1 MSTDV
6 PAPDAPTDAPPTR
19 PRATLA
25 AAHRLIVVLV
35 LGFASGLPLALVG
48 GAMQAWLTIEGVDI
62 ATIGFF
68 ALVGV
73 PYTFKYLWA
82 PLVDRFEPPGLG
94 RRRGWIVLTQLLV
107 AGALFAMATLSPS
120 LQTQAFAAIAVL
132 VALMSATQDIAIDAY
147 RTELL
152 APAERGL
159 GGSLTVLGY
168 RLAMVLSGGVSL
180 IWAEQWGS
188 WAEVYQVM
196 AWIMLGAAAFSAV
209 ALPKLPPLPPR
220 ELAGPLRELL
230 GFVAL
235 LAGVYVGVRM
245 AGLLLAGFGI
255 DADDGDRWTRLFVLV
270 VQIGGAL
277 GLGLAAARR
286 GDVGGVLLGLAVGDL
301 ALRPFGGLGAHP
313 LVALALLPAL
323 ALAGHRLLAPRARF
337 ETLTVGLASY
347 FGQPGAWAFLA
358 MIVLYKVGDAYA
370 MSLGTTF
377 LMKGMGFDQAEVGIA
392 NKSIGLLM
400 TIVGATLGGLLML
413 RIRLFTALFAFGLL
427 QLVSNLGYWA
437 LAEFG
442 EGALGSATLPAF
454 DLWIVSLDQATTLD
468 RLLLLAIGVDNLSGG
483 MGTAA
488 LVALLMGLCKAR
500 FSATHY
506 ALLSAFAALGRVFVG
521 PLAGVLAEEFGWAA
535 FFLSSLL
542 VAAPGVWMVWWMRRE
557 IDALGSPSGAVKA

>member
-1 MSTDV
+1 MSLRG
-6 PAPDAPTDAPPTR
+6 AQ
-19 PRATLA
+19 
-25 AAHRLIVVLV
+25 RLIVVLM

-82 PLVDRFEPPGLG
+82 PLIDRFEPPGLG
-94 RRRGWIVLTQLLV
+94 RRRGWIVLTQLALAAALLV
-107 AGALFAMATLSPS
+107 MAQLSPS
-120 LQTQAFAAIAVL
+120 LQTQAFAAAAVL
-132 VALMSATQDIAIDAY
+132 VALLSATQDIAIDAY

-196 AWIMLGAAAFSAV
+196 AWIMIGAAAFSAV
-209 ALPKLPPLPPR
+209 ALPALAPLPPR

-235 LAGVYVGVRM
+235 LAGVYVGVRI
-245 AGLLLAGFGI
+245 ASLLLAGLGV
-255 DADDGDRWTRLFVLV
+255 DPEDGDRWTRLAVLLA
-270 VQIGGAL
+270 QIVTAL

-286 GDVGGVLLGLAVGDL
+286 GDIGGVMLGLAVGDL
-301 ALRPFGGLGAHP
+301 LLRPFGGLAVQP
-313 LVALALLPAL
+313 LLTFALLPAL
-323 ALAGHRLLAPRARF
+323 AYAGHRLLAPRARF

-358 MIVLYKVGDAYA
+358 MIVLYKIGDAYA

-400 TIVGATLGGLLML
+400 TIVGATVGGLLML
-413 RIRLFTALFAFGLL
+413 RIRLFTALLAFGVL

-437 LAEFG
+437 LAHFG
-442 EGALGSATLPAF
+442 AGALGSSTLPAF
-454 DLWIVSLDQATTLD
+454 DLWLVSLDQSTSLD
-468 RLLLLAIGVDNLSGG
+468 SLLLLTIGIDNLSGG

-488 LVALLMGLCKAR
+488 LVALLMGLCNAR

-506 ALLSAFAALGRVFVG
+506 ALLSAFAALGRVFIG
-521 PLAGVLAEEFGWAA
+521 PVAGVLAEEFGWST
-535 FFLSSLL
+535 FFLSSLI

-557 IDALGSPSGAVKA
+557 IDALATPAPAVKA

>member
-1 MSTDV
+1 MS
-6 PAPDAPTDAPPTR
+6 AMPPSLVTAQR
-19 PRATLA
+19 FA
-25 AAHRLIVVLV
+25 VVLV

-94 RRRGWIVLTQLLV
+94 RRRGWIVLTQMLV
-107 AGALFAMATLSPS
+107 AAGLFVMATLSPS
-120 LQTQAFAAIAVL
+120 LQTQAFAAAALL
-132 VALMSATQDIAIDAY
+132 VALLSATQDIAIDAY

-168 RLAMVLSGGVSL
+168 RVAMVLSGGISL

-188 WAEVYQVM
+188 WAEVYQMM
-196 AWIMLGAAAFSAV
+196 AWIMLAAAAFSAV
-209 ALPKLPPLPPR
+209 ALPKLAPLPPR

-230 GFVAL
+230 GFAAL
-235 LAGVYVGVRM
+235 LAGVYIGVRL
-245 AGLLLAGFGI
+245 AGLATGAIWPGAGSE
-255 DADDGDRWTRLFVLV
+255 DRWVRLAVLV
-270 VQIGGAL
+270 AQIVAAL

-286 GDVGGVLLGLAVGDL
+286 GDIGGVLLGLAAGDL
-301 ALRPFGGLGAHP
+301 VLRPFGGLIAQP
-313 LVALALLPAL
+313 AVASILLPAL
-323 ALAGHRLLAPRARF
+323 AFVGHRLLAPRARF
-337 ETLTVGLASY
+337 ETLTVGMASY

-358 MIVLYKVGDAYA
+358 MIVLYKIGDAYA

-377 LMKGMGFDQAEVGIA
+377 LIKGMGFAQAEVGIA

-413 RIRLFTALFAFGLL
+413 RVRLYTALFAFGVL

-442 EGALGSATLPAF
+442 AGALGSSTLPAF
-454 DLWIVSLDQATTLD
+454 DLWIVALDHATTLD
-468 RLLLLAIGVDNLSGG
+468 TLLLLAIGIDNLSGG

-488 LVALLMGLCKAR
+488 LVALLMALCNAR

-521 PLAGVLAEEFGWAA
+521 PVAGVLAEEFGWAA
-535 FFLSSLL
+535 FFLSSLV

-557 IDALGSPSGAVKA
+557 IDVLGSPSAAVKA

>member
-1 MSTDV
+1 M
-6 PAPDAPTDAPPTR
+6 
-19 PRATLA
+19 
-25 AAHRLIVVLV
+25 V

-48 GAMQAWLTIEGVDI
+48 GAMQAWLTVEGIDI

-94 RRRGWIVLTQLLV
+94 RRRGWIVITQLLL
-107 AGALFAMATLSPS
+107 AAALWGMAALSPS
-120 LQTQAFAAIAVL
+120 LQTQVFAAVAVG
-132 VALMSATQDIAIDAY
+132 VALLSATQDIAIDAY

-180 IWAEQWGS
+180 IWAGQWGS
-188 WAEVYQVM
+188 WSEVYQVM
-196 AWIMLGAAAFSAV
+196 ALIMLGAALFSAV
-209 ALPKLPPLPPR
+209 ALPALDPLPPR

-235 LAGVYVGVRM
+235 LAGVYVGVRL
-245 AGLLLAGFGI
+245 AGLLLGAAGLDPGT
-255 DADDGDRWTRLFVLV
+255 DDRWQRLGLLV
-270 VQIGGAL
+270 VQILAALSL
-277 GLGLAAARR
+277 GLLAARR
-286 GDVGGVLLGLAVGDL
+286 GAIGGVLLGLALGD
-301 ALRPFGGLGAHP
+301 ALLRAFGGIAAQP
-313 LVALALLPAL
+313 LLAALLLPVL
-323 ALAGHRLLAPRARF
+323 AVAGHRLLAPRARF

-358 MIVLYKVGDAYA
+358 MIVLYKIGDAYA

-377 LMKGMGFDQAEVGIA
+377 LISGMGFGQAEVGIA

-400 TIVGATLGGLLML
+400 TIVGATLGGLIML
-413 RIRLFTALFAFGLL
+413 RVSLYRALFAFGVL
-427 QLVSNLGYWA
+427 QLVSNLGFWA
-437 LAEFG
+437 LAHYG
-442 EGALGSATLPAF
+442 SGALGITTLPAF
-454 DLWIVSLDQATTLD
+454 DLLIVSLESPTALD
-468 RLLLLAIGVDNLSGG
+468 TLLLLAIGIDNLSGG

-488 LVALLMGLCKAR
+488 LVALLMGLCNAR

-521 PLAGVLAEEFGWAA
+521 PLAGVLAAEVGWAW

-542 VAAPGVWMVWWMRRE
+542 VAVPGVWMVWRLRRQ
-557 IDALGSPSGAVKA
+557 IDALSTPSAAVKA

>member
-1 MSTDV
+1 MSAM
-6 PAPDAPTDAPPTR
+6 PMSLRGAQ
-19 PRATLA
+19 
-25 AAHRLIVVLV
+25 RLIVVLM

-82 PLVDRFEPPGLG
+82 PLIDRFEPPGLG
-94 RRRGWIVLTQLLV
+94 RRRGWIVLTQLALAAALLV
-107 AGALFAMATLSPS
+107 MAQLSPS
-120 LQTQAFAAIAVL
+120 LQTQAFAAAAVL
-132 VALMSATQDIAIDAY
+132 VALLSATQDIAIDAY

-196 AWIMLGAAAFSAV
+196 AWIMIGAAAFSAV
-209 ALPKLPPLPPR
+209 ALPALAPLPPR

-235 LAGVYVGVRM
+235 LAGVYVGVRI
-245 AGLLLAGFGI
+245 ASLLLAGLGV
-255 DADDGDRWTRLFVLV
+255 DPEDGDRWTRLAVLLA
-270 VQIGGAL
+270 QIVTAL

-286 GDVGGVLLGLAVGDL
+286 GDIGGVMLGLAVGDL
-301 ALRPFGGLGAHP
+301 LLRPFGGLAVQP
-313 LVALALLPAL
+313 LLTFALLPAL
-323 ALAGHRLLAPRARF
+323 AYAGHRLLAPRARF

-358 MIVLYKVGDAYA
+358 MIVLYKIGDAYA

-400 TIVGATLGGLLML
+400 TIVGATVGGLLML
-413 RIRLFTALFAFGLL
+413 RIRLFTALLAFGVL

-437 LAEFG
+437 LAHFG
-442 EGALGSATLPAF
+442 AGALGSSTLPAF
-454 DLWIVSLDQATTLD
+454 DLWLVSLDQSTSLD
-468 RLLLLAIGVDNLSGG
+468 SLLLLTIGIDNLSGG

-488 LVALLMGLCKAR
+488 LVALLMGLCNAR

-506 ALLSAFAALGRVFVG
+506 ALLSAFAALGRVFIG
-521 PLAGVLAEEFGWAA
+521 PVAGVLAEEFGWST
-535 FFLSSLL
+535 FFLSSLI

-557 IDALGSPSGAVKA
+557 IDALATPAPAVKA

>member
-1 MSTDV
+1 MSAT
-6 PAPDAPTDAPPTR
+6 
-19 PRATLA
+19 PRTLVGL
-25 AAHRLIVVLV
+25 HRLLVVLV

-48 GAMQAWLTIEGVDI
+48 GAMQAWLTIENVDI

-94 RRRGWIVLTQLLV
+94 RRRGWIVMTQVALAASLL
-107 AGALFAMATLSPS
+107 AMAQLSPGV
-120 LQTQAFAAIAVL
+120 QTQAFAMVAVG
-132 VALMSATQDIAIDAY
+132 VALLSATQDIAIDAY

-168 RLAMVLSGGVSL
+168 RAAMVLSGGISL

-188 WAEVYQVM
+188 WPEVYRAM
-196 AWIMLGAAAFSAV
+196 AWIMVGCAVFSAL
-209 ALPKLPPLPPR
+209 ALPKLAPLPPR
-220 ELAGPLRELL
+220 ELVGPLRELL
-230 GFVAL
+230 GFLGL
-235 LAGVYVGVRM
+235 LAGVYLGVRL
-245 AGLLLAGFGI
+245 AGLGVDIGGLAPGE
-255 DADDGDRWTRLFVLV
+255 GDRWGRLGVLV
-270 VQIGGAL
+270 VQITLAL
-277 GLGLAAARR
+277 GLGLWAARR
-286 GDVGGVLLGLAVGDL
+286 GDIGGLVLGAALGDL
-301 ALRPFGGLGAHP
+301 LLRAVEDPGTRLRLA
-313 LVALALLPAL
+313 ALLVPAL
-323 ALAGHRLLAPRARF
+323 AYGGRRLLAQRARF

-347 FGQPGAWAFLA
+347 FAQPGAWAFLA
-358 MIVLYKVGDAYA
+358 MIVLYKIGDAYA

-377 LMKGMGFDQAEVGIA
+377 LMKGMGFEQAEVGIA
-392 NKSIGLLM
+392 NKSIGLLT

-413 RIRLFTALFAFGLL
+413 RLRLSTALLAFGLL

-437 LAEFG
+437 LAHYG
-442 EGALGSATLPAF
+442 AGALGSTLLPAF
-454 DLWIVSLDQATTLD
+454 DLWVVALDHPTTLD
-468 RLLLLAIGVDNLSGG
+468 SLLLLAIGIDNLSGG

-488 LVALLMGLCKAR
+488 LVALLMGLCNAR

-521 PLAGVLAEEFGWAA
+521 PIAGVLAEEFGWEA

-557 IDALGSPSGAVKA
+557 IESLSSPVSAAKA

>member
-1 MSTDV
+1 MS
-6 PAPDAPTDAPPTR
+6 R
-19 PRATLA
+19 RSSLERL
-25 AAHRLIVVLV
+25 HRLAVVMV

-48 GAMQAWLTIEGVDI
+48 GAMQAWLTVEGIDI

-82 PLVDRFEPPGLG
+82 PLIDRFEPPGLG
-94 RRRGWIVLTQLLV
+94 RRRGWIVLTQLLL
-107 AGALFAMATLSPS
+107 AAALWGMAQISPS
-120 LQTQAFAAIAVL
+120 LQTQVFAAVAVG
-132 VALMSATQDIAIDAY
+132 VALLSATQDIAIDAY

-180 IWAEQWGS
+180 IWAGQWGS

-196 AWIMLGAAAFSAV
+196 ALIMLGAAAFSAV
-209 ALPKLPPLPPR
+209 ALPGLAPLPPR
-220 ELAGPLRELL
+220 ELAGPFRELL

-235 LAGVYVGVRM
+235 LAGVYAGVRL
-245 AGLLLAGFGI
+245 AGLLLGAVGVDPGTEE
-255 DADDGDRWTRLFVLV
+255 RWQRLLLLLA
-270 VQIGGAL
+270 QIAGAL
-277 GLGLAAARR
+277 SLGLLAARR
-286 GDVGGVLLGLAVGDL
+286 GDIGGVLLGLAVGDGL
-301 ALRPFGGLGAHP
+301 LRAFGGAGAHP
-313 LVALALLPAL
+313 GTAALLLPAL

-347 FGQPGAWAFLA
+347 FAQPGAWAFLA
-358 MIVLYKVGDAYA
+358 MIVLYKIGDAYA

-377 LMKGMGFDQAEVGIA
+377 LMGGMGFPQAEVGIA

-400 TIVGATLGGLLML
+400 TIVGATLGGLIML
-413 RIRLFTALFAFGLL
+413 RVSLYRALLAFGVL

-437 LAEFG
+437 LAHYG
-442 EGALGSATLPAF
+442 AGALGVTLLPAF
-454 DLWIVSLDQATTLD
+454 DLLIVSLDTPTALD
-468 RLLLLAIGVDNLSGG
+468 TLLLVAIGVDNLSGG

-488 LVALLMGLCKAR
+488 LVALLMGLCNAR

-521 PLAGVLAEEFGWAA
+521 PLAGVLAAEIGWAW

-542 VAAPGVWMVWWMRRE
+542 VAAPGVWMVWWLRRE
-557 IDALGSPSGAVKA
+557 IDALSTPPVAVKA